1 MSALA
6 DVEKALVSI
15 ETYNQ
20 QTERYAEL
28 VLANGRV
35 ARMTRALYDSGM
47 SNYFDLLD
55 AERSLYSSQQQL
67 IDLVAQQY
75 INYVVLFKALGGGW

>member
-1 MSALA
+1 
-6 DVEKALVSI
+6 
-15 ETYNQ
+15 
-20 QTERYAEL
+20 
-28 VLANGRV
+28 
-35 ARMTRALYDSGM
+35 MTRALYDSGM